1 MSRVERAS
9 QGETSNPPQPTSK
22 KLSTSF
28 SNAPTQSKSSAD
40 STRRCLSKSR
50 RAPVVAYTELRVIE
64 RLLNPIEF
72 SIIAVSMQDA
82 GEFYDLGLFIDR
94 VDNSIFSLR
103 NPEAGESTILEMRKL
118 FRIGWTGERRR
129 LKILRNTWRRRLAS
143 LWPSSSSVSKIA
155 SENSS
160 A

>member
-1 MSRVERAS
+1 M
-9 QGETSNPPQPTSK
+9 
-22 KLSTSF
+22 
-28 SNAPTQSKSSAD
+28 
-40 STRRCLSKSR
+40 
-50 RAPVVAYTELRVIE
+50 VAYTELRVIE

-129 LKILRNTWRRRLAS
+129 LKILKEHLAETFG
-143 LWPSSSSVSKIA
+143 ITMT
-155 SENSS
+155 
-160 A
+160 